1 MSKTMNKCKDY
12 HSRWV
17 IKTFY
22 SKIRER
28 NVNYFLIYKEYNQR
42 YLNKCHN
49 KRNRKRFKN
58 FFFLFCSFFK
68 KGFSILSRL
77 IQGVKTVSTA
87 GISEFLKRTDWKHF
101 FAENLSRRKDV
112 SACRH
117 FLLQFQKGRQDEC
130 NGYHYFW
137 KKKTHSNLD
146 CLLNFALLIAICLI
160 SCYSLPIN
168 PRRLLGLGLTNKNC
182 KHLLLNS
189 ML

>member
-28 NVNYFLIYKEYNQR
+28 NVNYFLKYKEYNQR

-49 KRNRKRFKN
+49 KRNRKRF
-58 FFFLFCSFFK
+58 FQFFLFCRFFK
-68 KGFSILSRL
+68 KGFPILGRL
-77 IQGVKTVSTA
+77 IQGVKTISTA
-87 GISEFLKRTDWKHF
+87 GISEFLKRIDWKHF
-101 FAENLSRRKDV
+101 FAKNLSRQKDV

-117 FLLQFQKGRQDEC
+117 FLLQFQKRETRWMQWLPLFLE
-130 NGYHYFW
+130 
-137 KKKTHSNLD
+137 KKLRTNSNLD

-160 SCYSLPIN
+160 SCYSRNVTPYKS
-168 PRRLLGLGLTNKNC
+168 PQAFRFGFNK
-182 KHLLLNS
+182 
-189 ML
+189 

>member
-58 FFFLFCSFFK
+58 IFLFCSFFK
-68 KGFSILSRL
+68 KGFPILSRL
-77 IQGVKTVSTA
+77 IFKKNWLETFFCREFISTERRFSLQALFTAVSKRKTRWMQWLSLFLEKKHTQIWTVSL
-87 GISEFLKRTDWKHF
+87 IL
-101 FAENLSRRKDV
+101 
-112 SACRH
+112 
-117 FLLQFQKGRQDEC
+117 
-130 NGYHYFW
+130 HYWLRFVW
-137 KKKTHSNLD
+137 FPVTP
-146 CLLNFALLIAICLI
+146 
-160 SCYSLPIN
+160 SL
-168 PRRLLGLGLTNKNC
+168 
-182 KHLLLNS
+182 
-189 ML
+189 

>member
-58 FFFLFCSFFK
+58 IFLFCSFFK
-68 KGFSILSRL
+68 KGFPILSRL
-77 IQGVKTVSTA
+77 IFKNIFGNIFLPRIYLDGKTFQLAGTFYCSFKKEDKMNAMAIIISGKKHTQIWTVSL
-87 GISEFLKRTDWKHF
+87 IL
-101 FAENLSRRKDV
+101 
-112 SACRH
+112 
-117 FLLQFQKGRQDEC
+117 
-130 NGYHYFW
+130 HYWLRFVW
-137 KKKTHSNLD
+137 FPVTP
-146 CLLNFALLIAICLI
+146 
-160 SCYSLPIN
+160 SL
-168 PRRLLGLGLTNKNC
+168 
-182 KHLLLNS
+182 
-189 ML
+189 